1 MNVLVISDASDN
13 SKLGAKVRQELTG
26 FLQANGCKVSMYEIR
41 TQDMHYCAGCFGCW
55 FGTPGECAAR
65 DISRDINKSFIGSN
79 IAIFVS
85 PVKYGCHAPAVRR
98 ALDRMLPNIL
108 PYFRKIK
115 GEVHHKPR
123 YRKYPNF
130 AAFGYGEDITDGEA
144 DTFRSL
150 CAANAINLQ
159 AKKAETYIIR
169 EETELDDILDSF
181 GKYIEECEKR

>member
-1 MNVLVISDASDN
+1 MNVLVISDAQITAS
-13 SKLGAKVRQELTG
+13 LGKGQTGIDG

-41 TQDMHYCAGCFGCW
+41 RRICITVRAASAAGSAPRRMCGQ
-55 FGTPGECAAR
+55 

-85 PVKYGCHAPAVRR
+85 LVKYGCHAPAVRR